1 MPLTLTRPLAFF
13 PFPPAFELFDGIEL
27 PAASSSLFDRRGS
40 TARPLPLPFFGMASI
55 DVGGVGDEPDLGVP
69 IGWRRGLRGEEG
81 RWDSWPE
88 SGSGT
93 GLEGIRLSTREE
105 IGSGD

>member
-1 MPLTLTRPLAFF
+1 MPLTLVRGPAFF
-13 PFPPAFELFDGIEL
+13 PFPPALEPLEGLRL
-27 PAASSSLFDRRGS
+27 PAGSSSLFDGRSS
-40 TARPLPLPFFGMASI
+40 TARVLPFPFFGMASM
-55 DVGGVGDEPDLGVP
+55 DVGGVEEEPDLGVP

-81 RWDSWPE
+81 RWDSLPE